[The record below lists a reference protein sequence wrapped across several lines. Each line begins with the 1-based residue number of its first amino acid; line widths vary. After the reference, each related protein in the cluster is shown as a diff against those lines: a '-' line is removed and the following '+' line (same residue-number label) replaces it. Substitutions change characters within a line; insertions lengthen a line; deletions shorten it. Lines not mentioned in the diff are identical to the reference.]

1 MKKIVISFVILFSI
15 FLVVGFTTNK
25 GSYKPGTYYGYDIDI
40 SNKFENEARAT
51 VYIDDKGIIKSVS
64 LDTTYPITHLMNN
77 TTWYEYLEKIE
88 IVGTGND
95 GNSDFDV
102 LDAIGKIELPNDV
115 RIKV

>member
-64 LDTTYPITHLMNN
+64 LDTTYPISHLMNN
-77 TTWYEYLEKIE
+77 ITWYEYLEKIE
-88 IVGTGND
+88 SDVIKNQNI
-95 GNSDFDV
+95 NS
-102 LDAIGKIELPNDV
+102 LEKNNILYKALNQSLK
-115 RIKV
+115 KAKK